1 MILKSINTGT
11 QILQTTGLVRNR
23 LWARLLL
30 EAAELSGGEQIAD
43 IGCGTGAK
51 TLKFAASV
59 GTGGRITGI
68 DLSRKLND
76 SAIKSARERAIENVI
91 FVETDDAGYRFPCP
105 QDLMISRCGV
115 VIWWLRFSNLRSGLT
130 SRGRILLVVWR
141 APE

>member
-1 MILKSINTGT
+1 M
-11 QILQTTGLVRNR
+11 
-23 LWARLLL
+23 
-30 EAAELSGGEQIAD
+30 
-43 IGCGTGAK
+43 
-51 TLKFAASV
+51 

-115 VIWWLRFSNLRSGLT
+115 MFFGDLVAAFSNLRSGLT

>member
-1 MILKSINTGT
+1 M
-11 QILQTTGLVRNR
+11 
-23 LWARLLL
+23 
-30 EAAELSGGEQIAD
+30 
-43 IGCGTGAK
+43 
-51 TLKFAASV
+51 

-141 APE
+141 APEQNEWYQFPVRCAAAFSDQEHQHDPDGPQTTTRSLSLTVRLTSLNV